1 MKPIRMFAA
10 TGMLGYG
17 YADESIERAL
27 EMELDLIAA
36 DVHERFSQA
45 KTLRLPTTAGTDITA
60 SLAGR
65 AGRPVR
71 PVRPSGRPTDTQH
84 KPTDRRTD

>member
-27 EMELDLIAA
+27 EMELDLIAIKSSSISSA
-36 DVHERFSQA
+36 RSIDSSA
-45 KTLRLPTTAGTDITA
+45 
-60 SLAGR
+60 
-65 AGRPVR
+65 
-71 PVRPSGRPTDTQH
+71 
-84 KPTDRRTD
+84 